1 MSFGDSLPQI
11 EKNNSKIISLEKIEN
26 LSIFR
31 AALALENM
39 KNIKSHFDHCNLKI
53 TLCNA
58 LISMFIW
65 IHYRTF
71 HIRSF
76 ECLLCALPLVIV
88 RDLFEAIAVVG
99 TTFRYDLSLPPR
111 EPRRVGVVAVSL
123 KISELFSIC
132 MITQPWLKYI
142 GRHYVL
148 LGSRFFWTLDTPSH
162 FIRIS
167 STVRSQNRANFD
179 PPSPLVRR

>member
-1 MSFGDSLPQI
+1 M
-11 EKNNSKIISLEKIEN
+11 
-26 LSIFR
+26 
-31 AALALENM
+31 
-39 KNIKSHFDHCNLKI
+39 
-53 TLCNA
+53 
-58 LISMFIW
+58 
-65 IHYRTF
+65 
-71 HIRSF
+71 
-76 ECLLCALPLVIV
+76 
-88 RDLFEAIAVVG
+88 VG

-179 PPSPLVRR
+179 PPLPLGAKVMNGSALMKIIKTNAFRHVQGPSNQRTRKVKFRTKKLHCKPSHRSLPNFKYTQYGI

>member
-1 MSFGDSLPQI
+1 
-11 EKNNSKIISLEKIEN
+11 
-26 LSIFR
+26 
-31 AALALENM
+31 
-39 KNIKSHFDHCNLKI
+39 
-53 TLCNA
+53 
-58 LISMFIW
+58 MFIW

-148 LGSRFFWTLDTPSH
+148 LGSRFFLDFWHPLPLHKHFQYCSFAKLSKFWTPPPDAKVMNGSAHIKIIKTNAFRHVQGPSNQRTRKVKFRTKKLH
-162 FIRIS
+162 CKPSTFTQKS
-167 STVRSQNRANFD
+167 SKF
-179 PPSPLVRR
+179 